1 MIIYHQKVNY
11 GNVSILRTF
20 GPFGPQPKPKGDRMT
35 AATKCN
41 LASLVKMLSTNSCSG
56 RSDMCFFIKTLE
68 SYVDVSQTSFQPP
81 FKVLKIDVTY

>member
-11 GNVSILRTF
+11 GKASILRT
-20 GPFGPQPKPKGDRMT
+20 FGPQPKPKGDRMT

-56 RSDMCFFIKTLE
+56 RSDMCFFIKTKYCL
-68 SYVDVSQTSFQPP
+68 YVFCNTGSRI
-81 FKVLKIDVTY
+81 KR